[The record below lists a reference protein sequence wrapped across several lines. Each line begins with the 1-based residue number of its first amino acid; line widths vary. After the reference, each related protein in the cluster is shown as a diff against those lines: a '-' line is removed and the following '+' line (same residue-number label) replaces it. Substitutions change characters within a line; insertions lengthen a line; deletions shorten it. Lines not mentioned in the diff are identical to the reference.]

1 MKNKY
6 DVAKLFTLLLVV
18 FAYSSKMLTDQ
29 AAIDNF
35 GINETLSYIT
45 SFIYSFHM
53 PVFIAISGS
62 VFSICMKSGKYSNI
76 VKFVNNKARRL
87 LIPYLFFSIFI
98 VLPVLCFCNLVEG
111 NLFHY
116 YIRNYI
122 FCLNNRHL
130 WYIIVCSHF
139 F

>member
-18 FAYSSKMLTDQ
+18 FAYSSKMFTDQ
-29 AAIDNF
+29 AAIDNS

-45 SFIYSFHM
+45 S
-53 PVFIAISGS
+53 
-62 VFSICMKSGKYSNI
+62 
-76 VKFVNNKARRL
+76 L
-87 LIPYLFFSIFI
+87 FI

-139 F
+139 FNSKIVGG

>member
-18 FAYSSKMLTDQ
+18 FAYSSKMFTDQ
-29 AAIDNF
+29 AAIDNS

-45 SFIYSFHM
+45 S
-53 PVFIAISGS
+53 
-62 VFSICMKSGKYSNI
+62 
-76 VKFVNNKARRL
+76 L
-87 LIPYLFFSIFI
+87 FI

-139 F
+139 LIARLLGVVLTNIRISILFFFYFIRRAIDSPLGLF